1 MYKLQWRQNLH
12 KLTATT
18 LYMNSTERLP
28 WSFQCHFCPSQH
40 AMLWGLMCPKR
51 QCITG
56 WDENFVTST
65 TNYGTL
71 LILIKTLNGP
81 EMSFA
86 VTTDQPKN
94 EPKIILWEK
103 KLHLRQNL
111 SNRLHQTVLTKSW
124 HQAMMMMITTYKFT
138 EACPVPHLLRK
149 DQKLL
154 PKTAHQLLYKSVQSS
169 TRYSLDR
176 PCLVLHLHW

>member
-71 LILIKTLNGP
+71 LTLIKTLNGP

-103 KLHLRQNL
+103 SCIFVKICLTASIRQYWLRAGIKQWWWWLQHTSSLKHVQFLICWGRTRSCCRRQLINYC
-111 SNRLHQTVLTKSW
+111 TKVYS
-124 HQAMMMMITTYKFT
+124 QA
-138 EACPVPHLLRK
+138 
-149 DQKLL
+149 QG
-154 PKTAHQLLYKSVQSS
+154 TAS
-169 TRYSLDR
+169 TGH
-176 PCLVLHLHW
+176 V